1 MPKLRN
7 LGLEPKA
14 TGKLRVFP
22 FFCSAFHILQIIS
35 SLERSEPNV
44 VGFLPRYKVTPEEQ
58 ELP

>member
-14 TGKLRVFP
+14 TGKL
-22 FFCSAFHILQIIS
+22 HIIS

-44 VGFLPRYKVTPEEQ
+44 MGFLPRYKVTPEEQ
-58 ELP
+58 ELT